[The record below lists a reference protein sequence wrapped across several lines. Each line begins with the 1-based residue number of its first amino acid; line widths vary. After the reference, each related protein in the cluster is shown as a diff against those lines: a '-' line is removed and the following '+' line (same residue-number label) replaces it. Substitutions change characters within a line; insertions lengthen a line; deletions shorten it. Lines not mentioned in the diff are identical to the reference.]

1 MAKMKMPRRDI
12 SLDMTAM
19 CDMAFLLLTF
29 FMLTTKFKPN
39 EAVLVDIPSSV
50 SELKLPE
57 SNLITV
63 LVEKDGTVHFGV
75 GEPNTR
81 LAMLKGMSDKY
92 QLNFSA
98 EEQQQF
104 AQIDAF
110 GTPLASLKSILA
122 LDADQRSKF
131 KMPGIPVDSAANEL
145 KDWLRL
151 ALDNIPEGKIA
162 IKGDKDTD
170 YKVVERVIA
179 ILQEQ
184 NINKFN
190 LITTLEM

>member
-1 MAKMKMPRRDI
+1 
-12 SLDMTAM
+12 MTAM

-29 FMLTTKFKPN
+29 FMLSTKFKPN
-39 EAVLVDIPSSV
+39 ETAVVDIPSSV
-50 SELKLPE
+50 SEVKMPE
-57 SNLITV
+57 SDLFTV
-63 LVEKDGTVHFGV
+63 SVEKNGTVYFGV
-75 GEPNTR
+75 DEPATR
-81 LAMLKGMSDKY
+81 LAMLQGMSDKY
-92 QLNFSA
+92 QIKFSA

-104 AQIDAF
+104 AQIEAF

-122 LDADQRSKF
+122 LSAEQRSNLQ
-131 KMPGIPVDSAANEL
+131 MPGVPVDSSANEL
-145 KDWLRL
+145 KDWISL
-151 ALDNIPEGKIA
+151 AIANNPSGKIA

-190 LITTLEM
+190 LVTTLEM

>member
-1 MAKMKMPRRDI
+1 MAKMKMPRQDI

-50 SELKLPE
+50 SELRLPE

-63 LVEKDGTVHFGV
+63 SVEKDGTVHFGV

-81 LAMLKGMSDKY
+81 LAILKGMSDKY
-92 QLNFSA
+92 QLSFSA

-110 GTPLASLKSILA
+110 GTPLTSLKSILA
-122 LDADQRSKF
+122 LDADQRSKL
-131 KMPGIPVDSAANEL
+131 KMSGIPVDSAANEL
-145 KDWLRL
+145 KDWLRF